1 MQIIPISH
9 RGFKNVLRI
18 VFLAIVS
25 AVVFSFNQNE
35 AAKSS
40 KKPVLKTTVK
50 NEKITIIIQPF
61 ADLSRSDLKYVT
73 KELRKYYK
81 KIKVNSP
88 IEFPKST
95 LNQSGARHRA
105 DLLIRFLSDRTPK
118 GYLTIGLTTKDIS
131 TTKGK
136 FADWGV
142 MGLGFCPGKSCIA
155 SSFRLKGTNKLDKL
169 VKVSLHELGHTQG
182 LPHCPVNKCIMQDAK
197 RKDRWNQK
205 KGFCAKCKAVLIK
218 AGWVLK

>member
-1 MQIIPISH
+1 MSISR

-18 VFLAIVS
+18 VFLAIALTIIIS
-25 AVVFSFNQNE
+25 CNQNE
-35 AAKSS
+35 SAESI
-40 KKPVLKTTVK
+40 KKPEHKAIV
-50 NEKITIIIQPF
+50 EKKQITILIQPF
-61 ADLSRSDLKYVT
+61 ADLSKSDLEYVT

-95 LNQSGARHRA
+95 LNQSGTRHRA
-105 DLLIRFLSDRTPK
+105 DLSIRFLNNRTPK
-118 GYLTIGLTTKDIS
+118 DYLTIGLTTKDIS